1 VIDEALWAEIRRLH
15 VVQEL
20 SRAEIARRLELDR
33 ATVARAL
40 ASERTPKYRR
50 RSRASLLDPH
60 REAIRARL
68 EEHPT
73 LSAARLFAE
82 LKGAGFAGGYTVLK
96 QAVREIRTREVELFV
111 RRETEPGQEAQ
122 VDWASFGSLEIEGT
136 RRPLSCFVMVL
147 GYSRAIFVRF
157 TLTQQLEQ
165 FLASH
170 LEAFGFF
177 GGVPHRILYDNL
189 RSVVLARAGGTIR
202 FHPRFSEFA
211 GSCTFEP
218 RPCGVRRANEKG
230 KVERAIQY
238 VRGSFFEGLKFRDLA
253 DLNARADRWRDG
265 TANVRLHAV
274 TRQRPVDLLARDRGH
289 LLALPART
297 IDVDVVRPVTPSSQ
311 CLVRFDGNAYSVPF
325 EHARKSLLLRA
336 SPHGIRIFDRD
347 KLVAQHPRSW
357 SRHRIIELPEHV
369 RPILDRKRGA
379 RTAKSRDLLLALCPE
394 GRAYL
399 DGLLATGR
407 RLDQHL
413 AQLSELCDAHGR
425 TTVAGA
431 VTEALQRGLFG
442 AGYVAQLVLARS
454 PRPSAG
460 PVPLDHAPAL
470 AEVRVSPHS
479 LEVYDDASLRR
490 PRTTRD

>member
-1 VIDEALWAEIRRLH
+1 MIDEAVWAEIRRLH
-15 VVQEL
+15 VVQKL

-33 ATVARAL
+33 QTVSRAL
-40 ASERTPKYRR
+40 ASEGMPKYRR
-50 RSRASLLDPH
+50 ASRGSLLAPH
-60 REAIRARL
+60 LDAIRTRL
-68 EEHPT
+68 REYPN

-82 LKGAGFAGGYTVLK
+82 LKGAGYTGGYTAVKEAVSGLK
-96 QAVREIRTREVELFV
+96 AREVELFV

-122 VDWASFGSLEIEGT
+122 VDWASFGTLEIDGT

-170 LEAFGFF
+170 LEAFKFF

-189 RSVVLARAGGTIR
+189 RSVVLARAGSTIR

-211 GSCTFEP
+211 GICAFEP
-218 RPCGVRRANEKG
+218 RPCGVRRGNEKG

-238 VRGSFFEGLKFRDLA
+238 VRTSFFEGLKFRDLA

-274 TRQRPVDLLARDRGH
+274 TRERPSDRLPRDRTH
-289 LLALPART
+289 MLALPARPV
-297 IDVDVVRPVTPSSQ
+297 DVDVVRPVTASSQ

-325 EHARKSLLLRA
+325 AHARRPLLLRA
-336 SPHGIRIFDRD
+336 TPANIRIYDRD
-347 KLVAQHPRSW
+347 ELVAEHVRSW
-357 SRHRIIELPEHV
+357 SRHRIFERPEHV
-369 RPILDRKRGA
+369 RPILDRKRAA
-379 RTAKSRDLLLALCPE
+379 RSAKSRDLLLALCVE

-407 RLDQHL
+407 RVDQHL
-413 AQLSELCDAHGR
+413 RQIGELCDAHGR
-425 TTVAGA
+425 TVVAGA
-431 VTEALQRGLFG
+431 IAEALARGLFA
-442 AGYVAQLVLARS
+442 AGYVEQLVLARS
-454 PRPSAG
+454 PKPAVAA
-460 PVPLDHAPAL
+460 VPLDHAPAL
-470 AEVRVSPHS
+470 ADVRVSPHS

-490 PRTTRD
+490 PRTARD